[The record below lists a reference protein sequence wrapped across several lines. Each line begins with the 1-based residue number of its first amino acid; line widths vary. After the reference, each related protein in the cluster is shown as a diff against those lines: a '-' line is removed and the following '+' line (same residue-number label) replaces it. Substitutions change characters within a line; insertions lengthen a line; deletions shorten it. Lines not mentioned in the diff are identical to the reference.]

1 MSWDYDYRNERLE
14 RTTPER
20 LEALRSLAIY
30 KEKVEALAMTIR
42 EEGEELAKEFGLYA
56 QQNLTGYEYQSDIN
70 NAVAG
75 VLQEFNQIGIYEYS
89 VPELW
94 MPSNIGC

>member
-1 MSWDYDYRNERLE
+1 MSWDYDYRNEKPE
-14 RTTPER
+14 PTPEQKKN
-20 LEALRSLAIY
+20 ALHSLAVY

-42 EEGEELAKEFGLYA
+42 EEGEALAKEFGLYA
-56 QQNLTGYEYQSDIN
+56 QQNLTGYEYQSDID
-70 NAVAG
+70 NAVEG
-75 VLQEFNQIGIYEYS
+75 VLQEFNRIGIYEYS